1 MKKLFLIALLFSSY
15 SYAQEGE
22 IHGDFQLNLQSYKD
36 DARIGAIAP
45 DEIILNNSF
54 FNLMYSKGNFSTG
67 VRYESYLNALLD
79 YDSEF
84 QGNSIAYRYASYS
97 LDNLDVTVGNYYE
110 QFGSGLVFRTYENK
124 GLGVDNAMDGV
135 RIKYNILNSID
146 IKSFIGTSRTY
157 LEYSD
162 GIVRGIDVE
171 TNLFELLALEKSTNL
186 ILGSSFVSRFQKDN
200 NPKFNLPQ
208 NVGVYGLRSN
218 LISGNFNYYL
228 EYVHKYNDPAGSIA
242 DNSNNYATG
251 NAIKTSLTY
260 FQKGLGFSF
269 DAHRVDNMEFRSE
282 RQQSKEYIINY
293 IPTLSKQHSYT
304 LLAFYPCATQS
315 NGEIGF
321 QSDLYYKFDRGTI
334 FGGKYGT
341 KININYSR
349 VLGLDGGSSLK
360 NDSIDFTPV
369 FLGSSNELF
378 YSDLNLELVKKINSK
393 LRVNSTI
400 AFQKYNKDVLE
411 GKLPGEYGII
421 ESTIGV
427 IDATYKLKRKH
438 TLRVELQALLTD
450 DDDGSWSM
458 ALVEYTMSPN
468 WFFAIQD
475 LYNFGND
482 DQKNHY
488 FNFNFGYI
496 KGSNRI
502 EIGYGKK
509 RAGIFCVG
517 GVCKEVPSSNG
528 FSLNIS
534 SSF

>member
-124 GLGVDNAMDGV
+124 SLGVDNAMDGV

-146 IKSFIGTSRTY
+146 IKSFIGKSRTH

-162 GIVRGIDVE
+162 GIIRGVDFE
-171 TNLFELLALEKSTNL
+171 TSLFELLALEKSTNL

-208 NVGVYGLRSN
+208 NVGVYGLRTN
-218 LISGNFNYYL
+218 FISGNFNYYL

-251 NAIKTSLTY
+251 NAIRTSLTY

-349 VLGLDGGSSLK
+349 VLALDGGSSLK

-438 TLRVELQALLTD
+438 TLRAELQALLTD

>member
-1 MKKLFLIALLFSSY
+1 
-15 SYAQEGE
+15 
-22 IHGDFQLNLQSYKD
+22 
-36 DARIGAIAP
+36 
-45 DEIILNNSF
+45 
-54 FNLMYSKGNFSTG
+54 
-67 VRYESYLNALLD
+67 
-79 YDSEF
+79 
-84 QGNSIAYRYASYS
+84 
-97 LDNLDVTVGNYYE
+97 
-110 QFGSGLVFRTYENK
+110 
-124 GLGVDNAMDGV
+124 
-135 RIKYNILNSID
+135 
-146 IKSFIGTSRTY
+146 
-157 LEYSD
+157 
-162 GIVRGIDVE
+162 
-171 TNLFELLALEKSTNL
+171 
-186 ILGSSFVSRFQKDN
+186 
-200 NPKFNLPQ
+200 
-208 NVGVYGLRSN
+208 
-218 LISGNFNYYL
+218 
-228 EYVHKYNDPAGSIA
+228 
-242 DNSNNYATG
+242 
-251 NAIKTSLTY
+251 
-260 FQKGLGFSF
+260 
-269 DAHRVDNMEFRSE
+269 MEFRSE

-321 QSDLYYKFDRGTI
+321 QSDLYYKFDRGTT

-349 VLGLDGGSSLK
+349 VLALDGGSSIK
-360 NDSIDFTPV
+360 NDSIDFTPA
-369 FLGSSNELF
+369 FFGNSNELF
-378 YSDLNLELVKKINSK
+378 YSDLNLELIKKINSK
-393 LRVNSTI
+393 LRVNSTL

-438 TLRVELQALLTD
+438 TLRAELQALLTD

-475 LYNFGND
+475 LYNYGND